1 MPLAFPQM
9 PDKLTATEQGIVEY
23 IAAHRDEFLCMTIGQ
38 LSEALHISEAT
49 VSRFA
54 RHVGCEDF
62 KHLKRTVV
70 EQTVQFGPAQK
81 LSQTLQTGEG
91 DLLTAWMEQQRYNLQ
106 KTLELLDHGA
116 FAAAVEMLQSA
127 RKVFLHARNA
137 SRAPAALLE
146 YRLRR
151 TGLEVEQLPAAG
163 SELAERLASVGPGDV
178 VVLFSF
184 AKLSAAAGVILDHQ
198 RQAGY
203 RTILFTSRSYHGE
216 GPRAGIDLFVYR
228 GDENEQHSMSAP
240 IAVAEAR
247 ARALSA
253 RMGDAALTRLD
264 EIQQLKAAYKD
275 RL

>member
-106 KTLELLDHGA
+106 KTLELLDRGA

-127 RKVFLHARNA
+127 QKVFLHARNA

-151 TGLEVEQLPAAG
+151 TGLEVEQSWPNAWPRWGRGTWWSCSALPSCRRRPASSWTTSGRPAIEPFFLPAA
-163 SELAERLASVGPGDV
+163 ATT
-178 VVLFSF
+178 
-184 AKLSAAAGVILDHQ
+184 AKV
-198 RQAGY
+198 
-203 RTILFTSRSYHGE
+203 
-216 GPRAGIDLFVYR
+216 P
-228 GDENEQHSMSAP
+228 
-240 IAVAEAR
+240 
-247 ARALSA
+247 
-253 RMGDAALTRLD
+253 ALTSTCLSTAVTRTNS
-264 EIQQLKAAYKD
+264 I
-275 RL
+275 R